1 MFNWRSLLQWP
12 FAWKFM
18 LNVERQHVQTLC
30 KDNHDLQE
38 RITSLSGDNVMLIDR
53 LSALEEQCDRLKCK
67 LNDAIN
73 SNVELTNKLTVATNQ
88 AKSLRTAKAV
98 WDVLTTLDNT
108 LEAHLESALKVVR
121 DSKSRIGEAYEL
133 SPDPATPSRI
143 PRPSNS

>member
-1 MFNWRSLLQWP
+1 MFNWRNLFQWP
-12 FAWKFM
+12 FVWKFTFDA
-18 LNVERQHVQTLC
+18 ERQYVQDLC
-30 KDNHDLQE
+30 KENHDLQE

-53 LSALEEQCDRLKCK
+53 VASLEEQCDRFESKF
-67 LNDAIN
+67 NGAIN
-73 SNVELTNKLTVATNQ
+73 RNGELTNKLAVAEHQ
-88 AKSLRTAKAV
+88 AKSIRTAKAV

-133 SPDPATPSRI
+133 SPDPVTPSRI